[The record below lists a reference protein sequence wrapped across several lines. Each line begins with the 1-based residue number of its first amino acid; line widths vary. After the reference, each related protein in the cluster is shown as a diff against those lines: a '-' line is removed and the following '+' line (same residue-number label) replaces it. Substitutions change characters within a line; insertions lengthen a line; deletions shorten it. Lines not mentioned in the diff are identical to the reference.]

1 MSSMSKVNYE
11 REQVDF
17 ETLPKNE
24 QAFRW
29 ALFIESEGYDKR
41 LSNKRVKELSDKYNI
56 GLTMEQIKKT
66 NK

>member
-1 MSSMSKVNYE
+1 MSKVYYKGK
-11 REQVDF
+11 QVDF

-29 ALFIESEGYDKR
+29 ALFLESEGYDKR

>member
-1 MSSMSKVNYE
+1 MTKVNYE